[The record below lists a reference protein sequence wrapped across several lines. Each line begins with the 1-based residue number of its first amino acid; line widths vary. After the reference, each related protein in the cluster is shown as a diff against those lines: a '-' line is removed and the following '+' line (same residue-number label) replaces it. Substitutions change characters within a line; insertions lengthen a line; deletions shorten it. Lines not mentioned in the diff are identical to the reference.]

1 MHLECVFC
9 AHGSFQDRWNCFPG
23 PLEAKFPIF
32 KKYYFFLQK
41 SPIWP
46 YLVPAAKSWY
56 ARMAIYNRETKISK
70 IQSTFLLGRS
80 YSSSPCIGGQIRPLW
95 KYPLDIAWGPFWV
108 VSHSSKTHIC
118 WCKTFSHKITSE
130 TQEIVMRASIS
141 LQTSRGTFFMHGR
154 PFWTNMGQFQIFVIF
169 LEIQR

>member
-1 MHLECVFC
+1 MRAILSNIARISPKHDFFKNVKILFFSAKFRCSTVKMHLECVFC

-23 PLEAKFPIF
+23 PLEAKFPIL

-56 ARMAIYNRETKISK
+56 ARMAIYNWETKISK
-70 IQSTFLLGRS
+70 IQSTFLSRRS

-95 KYPLDIAWGPFWV
+95 KYPLDIAWGPFW
-108 VSHSSKTHIC
+108 
-118 WCKTFSHKITSE
+118 
-130 TQEIVMRASIS
+130 AIS
-141 LQTSRGTFFMHGR
+141 LESHQNTIFSKMSKFCFFG
-154 PFWTNMGQFQIFVIF
+154 
-169 LEIQR
+169 EISMLGAK